1 MVRFVLLL
9 SAILFLGCRP
19 SPASGLPTLERLQV
33 DQQAGVTLDVP
44 PEQGEP
50 LRYLALGDSYTV
62 GEAVQKSNRWPNQ
75 LASLLRD
82 AGYEIEDPQIVAR
95 SGWTTDGLAAALQQ
109 AEIDP
114 PYDLVSLLIG
124 ANNQFRDYSP
134 ESYRQELAALL
145 EQSVAY
151 AGNRPGRVLV
161 LSIPDWSMTPV
172 GSQFD
177 RQTIAGEIDAFNWV
191 IKQEAE
197 RQGVR
202 FIDITPVSR
211 NAESDPDLVAIDGLH
226 PSGKMYAQWAALA
239 VKETVLAL
247 KE

>member
-1 MVRFVLLL
+1 M
-9 SAILFLGCRP
+9 
-19 SPASGLPTLERLQV
+19 
-33 DQQAGVTLDVP
+33 
-44 PEQGEP
+44 
-50 LRYLALGDSYTV
+50 
-62 GEAVQKSNRWPNQ
+62 
-75 LASLLRD
+75 LRD

-177 RQTIAGEIDAFNWV
+177 RQTITGEIDAFNWV

-202 FIDITPVSR
+202 FIDITPISR
-211 NAESDPDLVAIDGLH
+211 NAESDPDLVAIDGLYL
-226 PSGKMYAQWAALA
+226 SGKMYAQWVALA
-239 VKETVLAL
+239 VKEIVLAL
-247 KE
+247 QE